1 MLSELIKLLGG
12 FYVIKVI
19 KRIGYLGKRA
29 LIPQHQPFGW
39 KKKFKGRKMMAT
51 ISFNHPFTF
60 SNAQMMA
67 VIIREVWIF
76 LGLVHLRSI
85 FFFWVW
91 SI

>member
-12 FYVIKVI
+12 FYLIKVI
-19 KRIGYLGKRA
+19 KRIGYLGERA
-29 LIPQHQPFGW
+29 LIPQHQPFVW
-39 KKKFKGRKMMAT
+39 KKTFKGRKLMAT

-67 VIIREVWIF
+67 VIIREVWVF

-85 FFFWVW
+85 KNFFCVH
-91 SI
+91 